1 MADTQHQGVA
11 HITDDQFEQMVLK
24 SDKPVMVDFY
34 ADWCGPCQ
42 AYKPQFENCAN
53 SCTEDVIFVESS
65 VDKNFIKVE
74 SLPSTIFIKNNQII
88 DKIVGIDIPQLNQKI
103 SQYA

>member
-1 MADTQHQGVA
+1 MPVYELDSIDTFKQLLNYPNLIVYK
-11 HITDDQFEQMVLK
+11 I
-24 SDKPVMVDFY
+24 Y